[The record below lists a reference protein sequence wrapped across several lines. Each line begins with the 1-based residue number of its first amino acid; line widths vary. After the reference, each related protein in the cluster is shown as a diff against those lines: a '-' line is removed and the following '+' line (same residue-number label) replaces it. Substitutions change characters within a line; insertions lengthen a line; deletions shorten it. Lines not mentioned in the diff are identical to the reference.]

1 MSSALAG
8 PARTTDL
15 VVSAVVALT
24 ATGGGVALIVGALAA
39 TTSGSI
45 KPPDSYLT
53 GSPFTG
59 YLVPGLLLLLVVGGI
74 HALAFVLGLR
84 RSPWARLA
92 TAVAAFGL
100 LIWIFV
106 QMVWIPFSPLQAA
119 YEAAAI
125 VELAL
130 LLVQLGLLD
139 QIVDRGRSI
148 DADREPRRSF
158 LTIR

>member
-1 MSSALAG
+1 MSSPFAG
-8 PARTTDL
+8 PARTADL

-24 ATGGGVALIVGALAA
+24 AIGGGVALIVGALVP

-45 KPPDSYLT
+45 KPPDSYLA

-59 YLVPGLLLLLVVGGI
+59 YLVPGLLLLLVVGGL

-84 RSPWARLA
+84 RSPLGRLA

-119 YEAAAI
+119 YEAAGI

-139 QIVDRGRSI
+139 QVVHPGGST
-148 DADREPRRSF
+148 DADRDRRRSV
-158 LTIR
+158 LAAR